1 MEYEF
6 QIARKILHC
15 WQEYVAKDTRPSD
28 DSRWID
34 KMEDI
39 GFLFNFE
46 EITIKTPYPILPE
59 PGLIWNGGAWEVNP
73 K

>member
-15 WQEYVAKDTRPSD
+15 WQEYVAKDTRLSD

-34 KMEDI
+34 KMKDI

-46 EITIKTPYPILPE
+46 EITFKIPSPSSRLNLE
-59 PGLIWNGGAWEVNP
+59 RGWGVGG
-73 K
+73 